1 VARILIIE
9 DNPANIELMSFLLG
23 AYGHTPLNAADGA
36 RGVAAARSELPDLIA
51 CDVNLPGMDGFQ
63 VLAALKQEPALAAV
77 PVLAVT
83 ALAMAGDR
91 EKVLAAGFDGYISKP
106 IEPESFVA
114 ELEAFLAGTPSA
126 AAAAPTPQPAASAI
140 PVAPA
145 ATATAVTA
153 SNPWASAPGPIATP
167 VATPAATPV
176 AADASAALARPT
188 LLLVDDDRFMLG
200 VLNDMLTG
208 EPYRV
213 LSAQSG
219 EEALAL
225 LATEPVDVILCDQ
238 AMPGMRGTDVLAEAA
253 RRYPKT
259 VRLMLSGQP
268 DLSEIEAAIAAG
280 VADEH
285 YIKPVSAMQLR
296 ERLGAAFRLRSERAA
311 A

>member
-1 VARILIIE
+1 VRILVIE
-9 DNPANIELMSFLLG
+9 DNSDIAANLG
-23 AYGHTPLNAADGA
+23 DYLEDRGHTVDFAADGVTGLHLA
-36 RGVAAARSELPDLIA
+36 VVHEFDAIVLDL
-51 CDVNLPGMDGFQ
+51 NLPGMDGFA
-63 VLAALKQEPALAAV
+63 VLAALKSEPQLAGV
-77 PVLAVT
+77 PILAVT

-114 ELEAFLAGTPSA
+114 ELEAFLAA
-126 AAAAPTPQPAASAI
+126 
-140 PVAPA
+140 APA
-145 ATATAVTA
+145 AA
-153 SNPWASAPGPIATP
+153 SVPA
-167 VATPAATPV
+167 PAAQPAPKPITT
-176 AADASAALARPT
+176 SERT

-200 VLNDMLTG
+200 VLNDMLTN

-225 LATEPVDVILCDQ
+225 LAAEPVDVILCDQ
-238 AMPGMRGTDVLAEAA
+238 AIPGMRGTEVLAEAA

-280 VADEH
+280 VADGH
-285 YIKPVSAMQLR
+285 YIKPVGAALLR
-296 ERLGAAFRLRSERAA
+296 ERLGAAFRLHSERAA

>member
-9 DNPANIELMSFLLG
+9 DNPANVELMSFLLG
-23 AYGHTPLNAADGA
+23 AYGHTPLNAPDGA

-114 ELEAFLAGTPSA
+114 ELEAFLAGTPPA
-126 AAAAPTPQPAASAI
+126 AAAAPAPAPQAAATAS
-140 PVAPA
+140 PVAVTAAPGAPA
-145 ATATAVTA
+145 AA
-153 SNPWASAPGPIATP
+153 SNPRAAAPE
-167 VATPAATPV
+167 PAAN
-176 AADASAALARPT
+176 AGAALARPT

-200 VLNDMLTG
+200 VLNDMLSG

-225 LATEPVDVILCDQ
+225 LAAEPVDVILCDQ

-296 ERLGAAFRLRSERAA
+296 ERLGAAFRLHGERAA